1 MFFPARMSKVLIG
14 VHRTHSA
21 PLTTALHESGIVEIL
36 DIRST
41 AEETGLHLF
50 SSPDKQETA
59 RIIGAEILISQLIEA
74 GEPFACDEERSLAS
88 WIIPPRTEK
97 IEQFEGD
104 CAALCQ
110 EAEQI
115 VTDAAEILNTAEE
128 IASLNERIGTLETG
142 LDLLS
147 LLSPFDLNPGEIG
160 LSRFVETAVVQIPIK
175 DLPSCTETITRTFE
189 DELFFR
195 TIEQGNLAVMCIITP
210 ASESRHLHDLLK
222 NPAFRRIIPPSDL
235 SGQPADLISS
245 MNGERGELESSVQ
258 ILTGKITG
266 LTAVW
271 FPRLLAMR
279 EELSLARERSET
291 LRKVGSTRDVLFI
304 EGWTRQADEDRLRR
318 LVSESTKNE
327 AFVQFKT
334 PEDDE
339 NVPVRYDN
347 PTWLRPFEL
356 LTTMYA
362 PPRYGEIDPTP
373 FFAPVFVLFFGL
385 MLGDAG
391 YGLIIVLVSFLL
403 YRGIGQRDETMRD
416 LCIILLACGI
426 ADVICGTIQG
436 GWFGDMLPRFF
447 NISAPLV
454 LIDPMRSPIQ
464 FFQISLIIGL
474 IHINLGLI
482 LGIWSRILKR
492 QYRMAFLD
500 HAVWFII
507 QPAAAVLLITFFG
520 WTTFP
525 GWIITLAG
533 GVLAITC
540 GMLFYLKGPMFFFS
554 LTGFL
559 GDWLSYVRILALA
572 LATGGIAMTI
582 NLLAQMIASAHPAML
597 IPAILFLIAGQAFN
611 LVIQVL
617 GSVIHALRL
626 HYIEFFGKFYTGG
639 GRPFLPFK
647 ARREYTMIKQEKGI

>member
-41 AEETGLHLF
+41 AGESGLSL
-50 SSPDKQETA
+50 SSADPEETA
-59 RIIGAEILISQLIEA
+59 RIISAEMQISQLIEA
-74 GEPFACDEERSLAS
+74 GDPYSRSDEKSIAS
-88 WIIPPRTEK
+88 WIIPPK
-97 IEQFEGD
+97 KKLNPAFEGD
-104 CAALCQ
+104 CAALCK
-110 EAEQI
+110 EAEQ
-115 VTDAAEILNTAEE
+115 TASDAADIISTAEE
-128 IASLNERIGTLETG
+128 IARLKEQVQTLDTSLE
-142 LDLLS
+142 LLS
-147 LLSPFDLNPGEIG
+147 LLIPFDLNPGEIG
-160 LSRFVETAVVQIPIK
+160 SSRFVETAVIQISAQDAPALT
-175 DLPSCTETITRTFE
+175 DTITRILG
-189 DELFFR
+189 DELFIR
-195 TIEQGNLAVMCIITP
+195 TEEQGDTVVMCIITP
-210 ASESRHLHDLLK
+210 AQTRRQLQDLLK
-222 NPAFRRIIPPSDL
+222 NPAIRRIIPPSDL
-235 SGQPADLISS
+235 SGQPADLIRTMSR
-245 MNGERGELESSVQ
+245 EKIELESSVNTLVQ
-258 ILTGKITG
+258 KITS
-266 LTAVW
+266 LTSER

-279 EELSLARERSET
+279 EEVSLGRERVEM
-291 LRKVGSTRDVLFI
+291 LRKFGSTRDVLFI
-304 EGWTRQADEDRLRR
+304 EGWTREADADHLRK
-318 LVSESTKNE
+318 LVANSTNDE
-327 AFVQFKT
+327 AFVQFKA
-334 PEDDE
+334 PKEDE
-339 NVPVRYDN
+339 VVPIRYDN
-347 PTWLRPFEL
+347 PSWLRPFEL

-391 YGLIIVLVSFLL
+391 YGLIIVLVSLLL
-403 YRGIGQRDETMRD
+403 YRGIGQRSETMRD

-447 NISAPLV
+447 SITAPLV

-464 FFQISLIIGL
+464 FFQISLIIGI

-482 LGIWSRILKR
+482 LGVWSRVRRR
-492 QYRMAFLD
+492 QFRMAFLD

-525 GWIITLAG
+525 DPVVTLAE
-533 GVLAITC
+533 GVLAVTC
-540 GMLFYLKGPMFFFS
+540 GMLFYVKGPMFFFS

-582 NLLAQMIASAHPAML
+582 NLLAGMIASIHPAML
-597 IPAILFLIAGQAFN
+597 IPAILFFIAGQAFN

-647 ARREYTMIKQEKGI
+647 ARREYTMTKQEKGI